1 LGDLMAYTA
10 DINRKNVKAKAQKV
24 SEITSEIKKYK
35 TFALIDLT
43 KLSDALL
50 QSIRKKIREDGGKLL
65 VVKKPIV
72 ERILKNQ
79 KFKNTEEYSSKPVAL
94 ILTNSTPYELNKF
107 FRQNKKKRAAK
118 AGEKAPFEIVVPAGD
133 TDIPPG
139 PALSE
144 LKSAGINVQIKAGKI
159 VVAKDSVLAK
169 SGEEITIQKVKALQQ
184 LGIMPFE
191 TSVNLIFGYNENQ
204 LFKKDALDI
213 DLTFDNDLRQSYRDA
228 FNLAMNAGYPTKENI
243 GLILREAFLQSI
255 NLSLNGKLYSSVSIE
270 QLLASAQMQGMAL
283 RVLSP
288 KEKTDG

>member
-1 LGDLMAYTA
+1 MGDLMAYTA

-107 FRQNKKKRAAK
+107 FMQNKKKRAAK